1 ARVHRLTSVDPRVA
15 AWGTLAGSPSQG
27 LSSRPERCFPVR
39 MTSTDTKTWLIT
51 GAARGMGVDFA
62 QAALAAG
69 HNVVATGRDPD
80 SVRSP
85 IGEHER
91 LLATEL
97 DVTDAY
103 RAERAVAVA

>member
-1 ARVHRLTSVDPRVA
+1 
-15 AWGTLAGSPSQG
+15 
-27 LSSRPERCFPVR
+27 
-39 MTSTDTKTWLIT
+39 MTSTNTKTWLIT

-80 SVRSP
+80 SVRST

-91 LLATEL
+91 LLVTEL
-97 DVTDAY
+97 DVTDAHS
-103 RAERAVAVA
+103 AERAVAVAIDRFGRVDVLVNNAGNRSRPTCSAR